1 MSDYDWQP
9 GPVPGSAAVWHAETT
24 VGQFE
29 IRLYVS
35 PDSDGCDCEECTDSA
50 PECAHAVC
58 VVAVEAWLAGVMLA
72 QTGVGQTGFEG
83 GVPGEDVDE
92 TAAMLVREMVREAR
106 STLRQLTAPDVGYSG
121 GGLIL
126 DAGDMAVTR
135 ASRHLPGDLDAGLMP
150 GTELAGVRVT
160 AWREGGALQVD
171 VLLEDADGTAW
182 KTGDGHL
189 GVRVTVA
196 GSTVHQGAHELPA
209 ARSGR
214 GSTVGDGKG

>member
-1 MSDYDWQP
+1 MSDYDWKP
-9 GPVPGSAAVWHAETT
+9 GPVPGSAAVWHAETI

-35 PDSDGCDCEECTDSA
+35 PDPDGCGCEECTDSA

-58 VVAVEAWLAGVMLA
+58 VVAVEAWLAGVNLA
-72 QTGVGQTGFEG
+72 QTGVGQTGFQG
-83 GVPGEDVDE
+83 GAPGEDVDE
-92 TAAMLVREMVREAR
+92 TAAVLVRQMAEEAR
-106 STLRQLTAPDVGYSG
+106 STLRQLTALAAGHPDG
-121 GGLIL
+121 GPVL
-126 DAGDMAVTR
+126 DAGDMAVTG

-150 GTELAGVRVT
+150 GTELGGVQVT
-160 AWREGGALQVD
+160 ARREGGALQVD

-196 GSTVHQGAHELPA
+196 GATVHQGAHELPA
-209 ARSGR
+209 ARTGR
-214 GSTVGDGKG
+214 GGTAGDGEG